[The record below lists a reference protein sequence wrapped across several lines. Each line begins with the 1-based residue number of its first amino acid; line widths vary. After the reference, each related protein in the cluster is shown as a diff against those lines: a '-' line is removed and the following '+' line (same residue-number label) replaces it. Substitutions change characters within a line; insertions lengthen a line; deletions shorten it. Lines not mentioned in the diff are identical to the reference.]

1 MKIKCLVIAAGFV
14 LFGSL
19 ATFGQ
24 HAGWKH
30 SGSLHILTTP
40 QGADLPADARIRDFP
55 LLVRLDKNWFDFS
68 QAQPK
73 GQDVRFSTH
82 DDKPLA
88 YEIEQWDKSAGAASI
103 WVRIPLIKG
112 NANQAIQMHW
122 GKADATSESNGKAVF
137 NAANGYVTVWHLN
150 GEAEDSVGALTAKD
164 TGTTSAPGIIGNSR
178 RFQGGKGLNCGES
191 LKVLPQGSGASTSE
205 VWVRA
210 TRPNGRV
217 IAWGNEQRQ
226 GKVTMYFA
234 SPPHV
239 RMDCY
244 FSDANVKGVSRLPM
258 NQWVHL
264 VHTYSKGEARVY
276 VNGRLDGENK
286 GRGASLNI
294 QSPGR
299 MYIGG
304 WYRRYGYV
312 GDLDEVRVS
321 NVKRSANWIKLQ
333 YENQKAL
340 GSAVG
345 PIVQP
350 GTAFAVS
357 HKKIT
362 VKEGSTITVI
372 AKAGGAQKVF
382 WIAKRGE
389 KESVVA
395 TNRFAYTFDAG
406 RVIGDRSSVLQFK
419 AVYGSAVKTIDIAV
433 TVQESIPEP
442 TFTLKAPRQWDGRRA
457 IEVLP
462 QVSNLKQLQAQGA
475 GELKYDW
482 QVSGLATIHHAEQGK
497 LILDRAQNSGPVKIT
512 ATISNGG
519 AGVSASTTIDVKE
532 PNYDPWVVRP
542 AGKNEKPQDKQFY
555 ARDDRNEGTAYC
567 NGTLTQAADTLLLK
581 LYADG
586 KLINTLTQKPGT
598 GGTYAFAVKLKP
610 GLIRYKIELVAK
622 TGNDEKIIHQA
633 NDLLCGDAY
642 IIQGQSNALATDTR
656 EQSLAKPHKWVRS
669 YGYPTDPQQPTG
681 NLWCNPVWKF
691 EGGKA
696 HAESKSK
703 HKAVLGWW
711 GMELGKRLVQRHRVP
726 ICVFNGAVGGTRID
740 QHQRNEADSTDPA
753 TIYGRLL
760 WRLREARLTHGIR
773 AVLWHQGESDQG
785 AAGPDGGYGWETY
798 QRYFVNMSAG
808 WKRDYP
814 NIRHYYVFQ
823 IWPNA
828 CSMGGGNGDML
839 REKLRTLPSL
849 YSNMEVLSTLGI
861 KPGGGCH
868 YPLEGWSK
876 FVDLVHPLMAR
887 DLYAQDPVHFITP
900 PNLRRAYYADKT
912 NDSIVLEFDQPVNW
926 NDTLASQFFLDDE
939 KDKVVSGS
947 AAGSVIK
954 LKLKEPSAAISITY
968 LKEMR
973 WSQETL
979 LYGANG
985 MAALTFCNVPI
996 GASSSASSA
1005 SSDPFDYRTDTLASR
1020 PTPRPFS
1027 HAWSL
1032 WMKRHND
1039 LADGLAKQK
1048 QVDLL
1053 MVGDSIT
1060 FRFERAGAKVWRKT
1074 YEKRNG
1080 YNFGSSGDR
1089 TEHILWRLRNGKLES
1104 IKPKLVTL
1112 LIGTNNNLRPHETPQ
1127 ETAYAIQAITREI
1140 RTRIPTAKILVLGI
1154 FPRGSKVD
1162 DRARLRNEKVNAI
1175 ISKLHDNKKIF
1186 YLEIGNKFLN
1196 SDKTVNKELISD
1208 TVHPNSKGFEV
1219 WAAAMEPTIKN
1230 LMGEN

>member
-1 MKIKCLVIAAGFV
+1 MKIKCLVFAVGFV
-14 LFGSL
+14 MFVPL

-24 HAGWKH
+24 YTGWKS

-40 QGADLPADARIRDFP
+40 QGADLPGGAQVRDFP

-68 QAQPK
+68 QVQPK
-73 GQDVRFSTH
+73 GEDVRFSAH

-88 YEIEQWDKSAGAASI
+88 YEIEQWDAAAGTASI

-112 NANQAIQMHW
+112 NASQAIRMYW
-122 GKADATSESNGKAVF
+122 GKADAASESNGKAVF
-137 NAANGYVTVWHLN
+137 NASNGYVTVWHLN
-150 GEAEDSVGALTAKD
+150 GEAKDSTGAFTAKD

-178 RFQGGKGLNCGES
+178 RFPGGKGLNCGES
-191 LKVLPQGSGASTSE
+191 LTVLPQGSGSSTSE

-217 IAWGNEQRQ
+217 IAWGNEKAQ

-244 FSDANVKGVSRLPM
+244 FSDANAKGASRLPM
-258 NQWVHL
+258 GQWVHL

-286 GRGASLNI
+286 GRGQTLNI

-321 NVKRSANWIKLQ
+321 NVKRSADWIRLQ

-357 HKKIT
+357 QKKIT
-362 VKEGSTITVI
+362 IKEGAKITVT
-372 AKAGGAQKVF
+372 AQAGGAQKVY
-382 WIAKRGE
+382 WVARQGE
-389 KESVVA
+389 KEIVVA
-395 TNRFAYTFDAG
+395 TDRFAYTLDAG
-406 RVIGDRSSVLQFK
+406 RVTGDRSSVLQFK
-419 AVYGSAVKTIDIAV
+419 AVYGPTVKTIDIPV

-442 TFTLKAPRQWDGRRA
+442 VFTLKGPNQWDGRQT
-457 IEVLP
+457 IELLP
-462 QVSNLKQLQAQGA
+462 QVSNLKEMQGQGA
-475 GELKYDW
+475 GELSYDW
-482 QVSGLATIHHAEQGK
+482 QVSGLATIHRTEQGK
-497 LILDRAQNSGPVKIT
+497 LILDRAQNSGTVKIT
-512 ATISNGG
+512 ATINNGG
-519 AGVSASTTIDVKE
+519 AGISASTMIDVKE
-532 PNYDPWVVRP
+532 PNYDPWVVRA
-542 AGKNEKPQDKQFY
+542 AGKDEKPQDKQFY
-555 ARDDRNEGTAYC
+555 ARDDRNQGTAHC

-610 GLIRYKIELVAK
+610 GMIRYKIELVAR
-622 TGNDEKIIHQA
+622 TGANENIIHQA
-633 NDLLCGDAY
+633 SDLLCGDAY
-642 IIQGQSNALATDTR
+642 IIEGQSNALATDTR
-656 EQSLAKPHKWVRS
+656 DKSPAEPHEWVRS
-669 YGYPTDPQQPTG
+669 YGYPADPQKPAD

-696 HAESKSK
+696 HAESKRK
-703 HKAVLGWW
+703 HKVVLGWW
-711 GMELGKRLVQRHRVP
+711 GMELGKRLVAKHRVP
-726 ICVFNGAVGGTRID
+726 ICIFNGAVGGTRID
-740 QHQRNEADSTDPA
+740 QHQRNEADPTDPK

-760 WRLREARLTHGIR
+760 WRLQQAKLTHGIR

-798 QRYFVNMSAG
+798 QRYFVRMSAA

-828 CSMGGGNGDML
+828 CAMGQGNGDML

-849 YSNMEVLSTLGI
+849 YSNMEILSTLGI

-887 DLYAQDPVHFITP
+887 DLYARDPIQFITP
-900 PNLRRAYYADKT
+900 PNLRRASYAGKAM
-912 NDSIVLEFDQPVNW
+912 DSIVLEFDQPVVW
-926 NDTLASQFFLDDE
+926 NDILTSQFYLNDE
-939 KDKVVSGS
+939 KDKIVSGS
-947 AAGSVIK
+947 AAGSVIT
-954 LKLKEPSAAISITY
+954 LKLKETSTATRITY

-973 WSQETL
+973 WSQDTL

-996 GASSSASSA
+996 GDPSSRSVAT
-1005 SSDPFDYRTDTLASR
+1005 SDPSKYRTDTLACR
-1020 PTPRPFS
+1020 PMPRPFS
-1027 HAWSL
+1027 HMWHL

-1039 LADGLAKQK
+1039 LADGLAKQEK
-1048 QVDLL
+1048 VDLL

-1060 FRFERAGAKVWRKT
+1060 FRFERAGAKVWKKY

-1089 TEHILWRLRNGKLES
+1089 TEHILWRLRHGKLDT

-1112 LIGTNNNLRPHETPQ
+1112 LIGTNNGSRPDETPEQ
-1127 ETAYAIQAITREI
+1127 TAYAIEAITREI
-1140 RTRIPTAKILVLGI
+1140 KTRLPTARVLLLGI
-1154 FPRGSKVD
+1154 FPRGARVD

-1186 YLEIGNKFLN
+1186 YLDIGSIFLN
-1196 SDKTVNKELISD
+1196 PDKTLNKELISD

-1219 WAAAMEPTIKN
+1219 WAEAMEPTIKK
-1230 LMGEN
+1230 LIGEN